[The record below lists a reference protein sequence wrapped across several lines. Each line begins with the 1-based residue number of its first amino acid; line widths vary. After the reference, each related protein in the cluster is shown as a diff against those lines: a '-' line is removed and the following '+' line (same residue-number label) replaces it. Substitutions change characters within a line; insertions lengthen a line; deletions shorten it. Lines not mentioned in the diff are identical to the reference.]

1 MKVKA
6 IINEPTAFALLYK
19 FENTINGVKKIL
31 ILDLGRGNFDVS
43 IVEIND
49 NELKVIATAGDT
61 HLSGEDFDNELMNFC
76 INSFKEETNY
86 RLLIQ

>member
-1 MKVKA
+1 MKVKT

-19 FENTINGVKKIL
+19 LENTINGVKKIL

-43 IVEIND
+43 IVEING